1 MLFRSLDT
9 IKFIKKIPDTGIA
22 RSITALKS
30 SIGQLPE
37 NDIKKIIR
45 LSDKYQPRVKAILG
59 AILDDLGYGSHTIVL
74 RDALNPG
81 TKYKIGL
88 GNATELL
95 SKDKWNI
102 E

>member
-1 MLFRSLDT
+1 M
-9 IKFIKKIPDTGIA
+9 
-22 RSITALKS
+22 LKS
-30 SIGQLPE
+30 SIGKLPE
-37 NDIKKIIR
+37 NEIKKIIR

-59 AILDDLGYGSHTIVL
+59 AILDDLGYGSHATVL
-74 RDALNPG
+74 RAALNPG

-95 SKDKWNI
+95 NKDKWNI